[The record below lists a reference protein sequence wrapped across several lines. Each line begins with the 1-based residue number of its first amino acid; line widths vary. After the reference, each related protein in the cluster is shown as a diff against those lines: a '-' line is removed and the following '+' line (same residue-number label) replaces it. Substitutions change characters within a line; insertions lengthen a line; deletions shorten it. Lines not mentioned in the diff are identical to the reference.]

1 MADPVSSIC
10 HGRNFMPLRIIQDK
24 LQPFLTQTFD
34 LIPVDLCD
42 GSAYRT
48 QQQLCHA
55 RAAFRL
61 LKIRFFPEGAFD
73 HLLIKIK
80 SVIR

>member
-34 LIPVDLCD
+34 LIRSICVMVPLT
-42 GSAYRT
+42 GLSSSFAMHG
-48 QQQLCHA
+48 QL
-55 RAAFRL
+55 
-61 LKIRFFPEGAFD
+61 
-73 HLLIKIK
+73 
-80 SVIR
+80 SVC